1 MPLEQKPL
9 ALGFIPANRASFSDE
24 LALKM
29 RNQAVAAMEKAG
41 IRAVVPSPQQTKAGC
56 VENRA
61 EAEICAE
68 LFRTSGVQ
76 GIVIGAVNFGD
87 EQAAAWT
94 VRQCVSRCR

>member
-41 IRAVVPSPQQTKAGC
+41 ICAVVPSPQQTKAGC
-56 VENRA
+56 VENLA
-61 EAEICAE
+61 EAEILAE
-68 LFRTSGVQ
+68 LFRTARCKGSSLGRS
-76 GIVIGAVNFGD
+76 ILA
-87 EQAAAWT
+87 T
-94 VRQCVSRCR
+94 SRRRPGWCARRN